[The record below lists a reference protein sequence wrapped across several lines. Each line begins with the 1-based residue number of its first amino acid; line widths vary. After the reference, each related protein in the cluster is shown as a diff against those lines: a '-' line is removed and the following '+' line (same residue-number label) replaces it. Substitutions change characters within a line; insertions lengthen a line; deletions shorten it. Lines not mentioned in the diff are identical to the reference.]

1 MHRHA
6 PGALE
11 PRPGVE
17 PGSELITVRDL
28 CKDYVMGDVVVNAL
42 RGVSLDIYAGDF
54 VAVMGPSGSGK
65 STFMH
70 LIGCLDR
77 PTSGQYLIDGV
88 DVADLD
94 RDERAE
100 IRNAKIGFVFQGFNL
115 LARTTALENVEL
127 PLAYAGMPSRERRQK
142 ALDSLAAVG
151 LSDRAG
157 HMPNQLSG
165 GQQQRVAIARADHR
179 GAPAPGRRA
188 DRQPRHQDQ
197 RGGHGHPARDE
208 RGARHHRRPRHPRA
222 RHRGVRPPGGGVP
235 RRPHRGRSGQRE
247 AAAPGGA
254 GMSVFGLLRI
264 ALKAFARHRLR
275 ALLTALGIIIGV
287 GAFVTMVALG
297 RGASAK
303 VNAQIA
309 SMGTN
314 MLVVF
319 GGFSA
324 MGGARGGLGSSG
336 NALTDVD
343 VDAIRK
349 TMPDLVKYVAPMVQT
364 QSQLVWAGANWSS
377 SINGTNAEYLS
388 IRNWGL
394 EKGVFFGARDNDAAN
409 KVCVLG
415 QTVVDQLFGADDPI
429 GQFIRVRTISC
440 QVIGVLARK
449 GQNQMGQD
457 QDDVVLMPVNTVR
470 RKLFNQGGAAA
481 QALSRILLSTPTAA
495 DTKRAAVQ
503 VQALLRQRHR
513 TQEGDPDD
521 PQVRDLTEF
530 AEVAQQTTQTMTLLL
545 AGIAAVSLIVG
556 GIGIMNIMLV
566 SVTERTRE
574 IGIRMAVGAKGH
586 HVLLQFLFEAM
597 VLTIAGG
604 LVGMGLGTIAAK
616 ALSKAMEWPT
626 QLGLT
631 SYGIGFSFSTLVGI
645 VFGFY
650 PAWRASR
657 LDPIEALRYE

>member
-1 MHRHA
+1 
-6 PGALE
+6 
-11 PRPGVE
+11 
-17 PGSELITVRDL
+17 
-28 CKDYVMGDVVVNAL
+28 
-42 RGVSLDIYAGDF
+42 
-54 VAVMGPSGSGK
+54 
-65 STFMH
+65 
-70 LIGCLDR
+70 
-77 PTSGQYLIDGV
+77 
-88 DVADLD
+88 
-94 RDERAE
+94 
-100 IRNAKIGFVFQGFNL
+100 
-115 LARTTALENVEL
+115 
-127 PLAYAGMPSRERRQK
+127 
-142 ALDSLAAVG
+142 
-151 LSDRAG
+151 
-157 HMPNQLSG
+157 
-165 GQQQRVAIARADHR
+165 
-179 GAPAPGRRA
+179 
-188 DRQPRHQDQ
+188 
-197 RGGHGHPARDE
+197 
-208 RGARHHRRPRHPRA
+208 
-222 RHRGVRPPGGGVP
+222 
-235 RRPHRGRSGQRE
+235 
-247 AAAPGGA
+247 
-254 GMSVFGLLRI
+254 MSIFGLLRI
-264 ALKAFARHRLR
+264 AIKAFSRHRLR

-303 VNAQIA
+303 VKEQID

-319 GGFSA
+319 GGFSS
-324 MGGARGGLGSSG
+324 MGGARGGMGSSG
-336 NALTDVD
+336 NALTDSD
-343 VDAIRK
+343 VAAIK
-349 TMPDLVKYVAPMVQT
+349 STLGDVVKFAAPMVQT
-364 QSQLVWAGANWSS
+364 QAQLVWAGANWSS

-388 IRNWGL
+388 IRNWRM
-394 EKGVFFGARDNDAAN
+394 EKGVFFGTRDNDAAN

-415 QTVVDQLFGADDPI
+415 QTVVDQMFGADDPI

-481 QALSRILLSTPTAA
+481 QALSRILLSAPTAA

-521 PQVRDLTEF
+521 PMVRDLTEF

-545 AGIAAVSLIVG
+545 AGIAAVSLVVG

-604 LVGMGLGTIAAK
+604 LVGMALGTGAAK
-616 ALSKAMEWPT
+616 MLSNLMQWPT
-626 QLGLT
+626 QLGWT

>member
-1 MHRHA
+1 
-6 PGALE
+6 
-11 PRPGVE
+11 
-17 PGSELITVRDL
+17 
-28 CKDYVMGDVVVNAL
+28 
-42 RGVSLDIYAGDF
+42 
-54 VAVMGPSGSGK
+54 
-65 STFMH
+65 
-70 LIGCLDR
+70 
-77 PTSGQYLIDGV
+77 
-88 DVADLD
+88 
-94 RDERAE
+94 
-100 IRNAKIGFVFQGFNL
+100 
-115 LARTTALENVEL
+115 
-127 PLAYAGMPSRERRQK
+127 
-142 ALDSLAAVG
+142 
-151 LSDRAG
+151 
-157 HMPNQLSG
+157 
-165 GQQQRVAIARADHR
+165 
-179 GAPAPGRRA
+179 
-188 DRQPRHQDQ
+188 
-197 RGGHGHPARDE
+197 
-208 RGARHHRRPRHPRA
+208 
-222 RHRGVRPPGGGVP
+222 
-235 RRPHRGRSGQRE
+235 
-247 AAAPGGA
+247 
-254 GMSVFGLLRI
+254 MSVFGLLRI

-319 GGFSA
+319 GGFSS
-324 MGGARGGLGSSG
+324 MGGARGGQGSSG
-336 NALTDVD
+336 NALSDGD
-343 VDAIRK
+343 VDAIRN
-349 TMPDLVKYVAPMVQT
+349 TLGDVVKYVAPMVQT
-364 QSQLVWAGANWSS
+364 QSQLVWQGANWSS

-394 EKGVFFGARDNDAAN
+394 AKGVFFGPRDNEAAN

-415 QTVVDQLFGADDPI
+415 QTVVDQLFGADDPL

-440 QVIGVLARK
+440 QVIGVLTRK
-449 GQNQMGQD
+449 GQNQMAQD

-481 QALSRILLSTPTAA
+481 QALSRILLSTATAG
-495 DTKRAAVQ
+495 DTKRATIQ

-521 PQVRDLTEF
+521 PMVRDLTEF
-530 AEVAQQTTQTMTLLL
+530 AEVAQQTTHTMTMLL

-574 IGIRMAVGAKGH
+574 IGIRMAVGAKGR

-597 VLTIAGG
+597 VLTIFGG

-616 ALSKAMEWPT
+616 VLSQMMEWPT
-626 QLGLT
+626 QLGLV
-631 SYGIGFSFSTLVGI
+631 SYGIGFSFSSITGI

>member
-1 MHRHA
+1 
-6 PGALE
+6 
-11 PRPGVE
+11 
-17 PGSELITVRDL
+17 
-28 CKDYVMGDVVVNAL
+28 
-42 RGVSLDIYAGDF
+42 
-54 VAVMGPSGSGK
+54 
-65 STFMH
+65 
-70 LIGCLDR
+70 
-77 PTSGQYLIDGV
+77 
-88 DVADLD
+88 
-94 RDERAE
+94 
-100 IRNAKIGFVFQGFNL
+100 
-115 LARTTALENVEL
+115 
-127 PLAYAGMPSRERRQK
+127 
-142 ALDSLAAVG
+142 
-151 LSDRAG
+151 LS
-157 HMPNQLSG
+157 
-165 GQQQRVAIARADHR
+165 I
-179 GAPAPGRRA
+179 
-188 DRQPRHQDQ
+188 
-197 RGGHGHPARDE
+197 
-208 RGARHHRRPRHPRA
+208 
-222 RHRGVRPPGGGVP
+222 
-235 RRPHRGRSGQRE
+235 
-247 AAAPGGA
+247 
-254 GMSVFGLLRI
+254 FGLLRI
-264 ALKAFARHRLR
+264 ALKAFSRHRLR

-319 GGFSA
+319 GGFSS
-324 MGGARGGLGSSG
+324 MGGARGGMGSSG
-336 NALTDVD
+336 NALNDADVE
-343 VDAIRK
+343 AIRN
-349 TMPDLVKYVAPMVQT
+349 TLSDVVRYAAPMVQT
-364 QSQLVWAGANWSS
+364 QAQIVWAGANWST

-394 EKGVFFGARDNDAAN
+394 DKGVFFGARDNDAAN

-415 QTVVDQLFGADDPI
+415 ATVADQLFGADDPL

-440 QVIGVLARK
+440 QVIGVLLRK

-457 QDDVVLMPVNTVR
+457 QDDVILMPVNTVR

-481 QALSRILLSTPTAA
+481 QALSRILLASPTAG

-521 PQVRDLTEF
+521 PMVRDLTEF
-530 AEVAQQTTQTMTLLL
+530 AEVAQQTTHTMTMLL
-545 AGIAAVSLIVG
+545 AGIAAVSLVVG

-574 IGIRMAVGAKGH
+574 IGIRMAVGAKGR

-604 LVGMGLGTIAAK
+604 IVGMALGTGAAK
-616 ALSKAMEWPT
+616 LLSQMMEWPT
-626 QLGLT
+626 ELGLT
-631 SYGIGFSFSTLVGI
+631 SYGIGFGFSTLIGV